1 MIKLGQKLENPYS
14 VDNMRK
20 AYDNLKKQGLLKS
33 SYEIKATH
41 IYFRFLPESDEELD
55 RFENELITLLGSEE
69 RLEDM
74 EDEFAFAFF
83 DYPLDYEIEEGGTYY
98 YDPLLPP
105 GGITWQYAAVPVEIP
120 LENRRGFE
128 RLEYLYM
135 VDEQELSILKS
146 TGNKEKLE
154 FWNLLETEAL
164 KLTGDPDA
172 ENILK
177 SSWRPSGKITV
188 WDDVLQRQIP
198 VHGAKVR
205 ARRWFTTHRGIT
217 DIDGNF
223 RVDGTFK
230 RPANYSIV
238 WERANWDIREGWM
251 IQAYYNGPKQ
261 QSPWNLAIG
270 SATNTNKSMRY
281 ATIHRAAHR
290 FFYSQSLGLLKPTS
304 VQKIAYLHESGEDIN
319 GDYWSWTS
327 PLPPILPTIR
337 VYKANGYGVRKT
349 HEIFSTTIHELAHAA
364 HLDWMGNLNYWQVS
378 TNIRESWAVA
388 VQWALT
394 IDDYKSLGVTVDNN
408 LIINTYNNTLM
419 RQYNWP
425 LSNLSYSPLF
435 IDLVDNLNQKIK
447 YGGNLPDDNVS
458 GYNMAQLNLILLKS
472 YGLSS
477 FKQEV
482 KSKKPVGVTDAQ
494 LDLLF
499 KRYEEIW

>member
-1 MIKLGQKLENPYS
+1 
-14 VDNMRK
+14 MRK

-41 IYFRFLPESDEELD
+41 IYFRFLPESEEELD
-55 RFENELITLLGSEE
+55 QFESELVSLLGGEE

-105 GGITWQYAAVPVEIP
+105 GEITWQYAVVPVQYP
-120 LENRRGFE
+120 LQSNVRLE
-128 RLEYLYM
+128 RLENLFM
-135 VDEQELSILKS
+135 LDELVGELKS
-146 TGNKEKLE
+146 SQDKERKE

-164 KLTGDPDA
+164 KLAGDPDA

-238 WERANWDIREGWM
+238 WERAHWDIREGWM

-290 FFYSQSLGLLKPTS
+290 FFYSQKLGLLKPTS

-337 VYKANGYGVRKT
+337 VYKANDYGLRKT

-364 HLDWMGNLNYWQVS
+364 HLDWMGNISYWQVS

-394 IDDYKSLGVTVDNN
+394 IDDYNDLGVTVENN
-408 LIINTYNNTLM
+408 LMFEKAIGMLSKQEY
-419 RQYNWP
+419 WP
-425 LSNLSYSPLF
+425 NSGNVSYSPLF
-435 IDLVDNLNQKIK
+435 IDLADNLNQKSR
-447 YGGNLPDDNVS
+447 YGRNFPDDNVS
-458 GYNMAQLNLILLKS
+458 GYTMALLNTILLKS

-477 FKQEV
+477 LKQEV
-482 KSKKPVGVTDAQ
+482 KSRKPIGVTDAQ

-499 KRYEEIW
+499 KRYEEVW